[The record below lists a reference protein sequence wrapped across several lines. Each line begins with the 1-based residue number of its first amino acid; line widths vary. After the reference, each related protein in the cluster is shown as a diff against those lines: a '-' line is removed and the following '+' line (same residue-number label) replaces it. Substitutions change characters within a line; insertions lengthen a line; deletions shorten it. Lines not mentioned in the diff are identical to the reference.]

1 VQVTR
6 VSDAGRYRV
15 VDTRAGD
22 HVIKLL
28 AAEGVEVPADR
39 ACLAFDPAH
48 TQVYADGWV
57 AGKGGA

>member
-1 VQVTR
+1 
-6 VSDAGRYRV
+6 
-15 VDTRAGD
+15 
-22 HVIKLL
+22 VIKLL